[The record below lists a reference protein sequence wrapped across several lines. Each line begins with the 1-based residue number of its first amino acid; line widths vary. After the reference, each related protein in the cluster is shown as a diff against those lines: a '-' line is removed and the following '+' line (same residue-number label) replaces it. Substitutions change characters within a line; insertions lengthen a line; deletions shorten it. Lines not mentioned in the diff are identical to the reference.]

1 MPVYEYKCPGCGN
14 QFDLLRRMSQADE
27 PVTCPSCNNGAQ
39 RVLSVFASFT
49 TSDSGSMVPVAGAG
63 VT

>member
-1 MPVYEYKCPGCGN
+1 MPLYEYKCPACGN

-49 TSDSGSMVPVAGAG
+49 RESDGSTVPVAGSG

>member
-1 MPVYEYKCPGCGN
+1 MPLYEYKCPGCGN

-27 PVTCPSCNNGAQ
+27 PVSCPSCNNGAQ

-49 TSDSGSMVPVAGAG
+49 TESSGSPVPMAAAGP
-63 VT
+63 T